1 MNVLLTGVGAPGT
14 RGTIY
19 ALRKNSDNV
28 HVRII
33 GVDIKEDVVGKYWV
47 EGFYRV
53 PPPEDIG
60 YIRAINKICKS
71 ESIDVL
77 LPQTTRETAK
87 LSKTYE
93 QVDCKVAVAKSSAI
107 EKANNK
113 FTLVKL
119 CQKIGIPAPE
129 SCLVSSADELEDAAR
144 DLGYPKNSVVVKP
157 PISFGSRG
165 FRVLREES
173 SWDVKRF
180 LSEKPNTTEISLGE
194 LLSILSRGKKMDF
207 PELMISEFLPGNEYS
222 VDAFIGKKVSVAIPR
237 LRKQIVNG
245 ISFRTSLEY
254 RKDIMENT
262 LKLATELGLR
272 YAFGLQFKQDSRGIS
287 KILECNPRV
296 QGTMAASI
304 FSGINVMWMAIRE
317 ALGSPVERISK
328 PLKKSEFY
336 RFWGG
341 LAVTNARYFEI

>member
-1 MNVLLTGVGAPGT
+1 VNVLLTGVGAPGT

-19 ALRKNSDNV
+19 ALRKNADDV
-28 HVRII
+28 AVRIV
-33 GVDIKEDVVGKYWV
+33 GVDIKEDVIGKYWV
-47 EGFYRV
+47 EKFHQV
-53 PPPEDIG
+53 PPPEDVG

-87 LSKTYE
+87 LSKSYQ
-93 QVDCKVAVAKSSAI
+93 QVDSKVVVAKASAI

-113 FTLVKL
+113 FALVKL
-119 CQKIGIPAPE
+119 CQKIGIPVPE
-129 SCLVSSADELEDAAR
+129 SRLITSAKELEDVVRA
-144 DLGYPKNSVVVKP
+144 LGYPKNPVVVKP

-165 FRVLREES
+165 FRVLREGS
-173 SWDVKRF
+173 SWDAKRF
-180 LSEKPNTTEISLGE
+180 ISEKPNTTEISLGE
-194 LLSILSRGKKMDF
+194 LLSILKRGKKTDF

-222 VDAFIGKKVSVAIPR
+222 VDAFIGKKVSAAIPR
-237 LRKQIVNG
+237 LRKEIVNG

-262 LKLATELGLR
+262 LKLANELGLR
-272 YAFGLQFKQDSRGIS
+272 YTFGFQFKLDDAGIP

-296 QGTMAASI
+296 QGTMAASL
-304 FSGINVMWMAIRE
+304 FSGINVIWMAIRE

-328 PLKKSEFY
+328 PLRKSEFY

-341 LAVTNARYFEI
+341 LAVTNEKHFEI